1 MPFDLS
7 GLVIFVLAIVALIIV
22 HEFGHYLASRLLGV
36 EVEEF
41 GVGFPPRILTL
52 FESRGTKFTLNAIPL
67 GGFVR
72 PKGENDPTVEGG
84 LAAASPWVRL
94 VVLFAGPMMNLLMGV
109 ILSTIIVLRVGQP
122 NQVAI
127 ADVVAATPAE
137 QAGLRQGDILL
148 EVNGQKIKSQEEVR
162 GQIYANLGKT
172 VTFLYQRDGQTNLV
186 SLVPRQNPPEGQ
198 GAVGVVM
205 QQKYAPVP
213 LIRAIPQGF
222 RAVYDYIYSLLHL
235 PVQLVRGEVN
245 PADARPVGFKGMY
258 DIYQQARTEEIPG
271 VPPGVGVLAVFTAI
285 TISLGLINLF
295 PFPALDGG
303 RIMFTLPEILLRR
316 RIPQQYENAI
326 NLVGFTLLLLLMLY
340 INIQDFIH
348 PALR

>member
-1 MPFDLS
+1 MSFDIT
-7 GLVIFVLAIVALIIV
+7 GLVTFVLAIVALIIV

-36 EVEEF
+36 QVEEF
-41 GVGFPPRILTL
+41 GVGFPPRLLTL
-52 FESRGTKFTLNAIPL
+52 FEAGGTKFTLNAIPL

-94 VVLFAGPMMNLLMGV
+94 VVLSAGPLMNLLMGV
-109 ILSTIIVLRVGQP
+109 ILSTIIIFRVGEP
-122 NQVAI
+122 NKVTI
-127 ADVVAATPAE
+127 AEVVPTAPAE
-137 QAGLRQGDILL
+137 QAGLRQGDLIL
-148 EVNGQKIKSQEEVR
+148 EVNGQKVKSTEDVR
-162 GQIYANLGKT
+162 GQIYSNLGKP

-186 SLVPRQNPPEGQ
+186 TLTPRENPPQGE

-205 QQKYAPVP
+205 QQLYAPVP
-213 LIRAIPQGF
+213 ILRALPQGF
-222 RAVYDYIYSLLHL
+222 RAVYDYISNLLHL
-235 PVQLVRGEVN
+235 PVQLIRGQVN

-258 DIYQQARTEEIPG
+258 DIYQQARQEEIPG
-271 VPPGVGVLAVFTAI
+271 VPSGVGVLAVFTAI

-303 RIMFTLPEILLRR
+303 RIVFTLPEILLRR
-316 RIPQQYENAI
+316 RIPQEYENAI

-340 INIQDFIH
+340 INIQDFVK
-348 PALR
+348 PLR